1 MKRDKV
7 TVLQETKDF
16 QETKELVQLRVPE
29 GARCYWRSKQSGQFY
44 VAFPKDE
51 SHPLFVRKCPVPKAF
66 SDCKGDMSNVMGV
79 ARATVP
85 SMVRLTG
92 CSPAVFEVS
101 VAPYLS
107 LSMLAKMRLA
117 FGFDGDKVRDTLR
130 EVGLIEVAKAV
141 NAKIDSLFSEHKC
154 KLVFVVYSMMPQC
167 IPADGNGNIGMS
179 VFTQLAMVG
188 C

>member
-1 MKRDKV
+1 V
-7 TVLQETKDF
+7 
-16 QETKELVQLRVPE
+16 VQLRVPE

-66 SDCKGDMSNVMGV
+66 SDCKGE
-79 ARATVP
+79 ARAMVP
-85 SMVRLTG
+85 SFGGLAG

-107 LSMLAKMRLA
+107 LSTLAKMRLA
-117 FGFDGDKVRDTLR
+117 FGLNGDTVRNTLR
-130 EVGLIEVAKAV
+130 EAGLIEVAKV
-141 NAKIDSLFSEHKC
+141 VDAKIDSLFSEYKC
-154 KLVFVVYSMMPQC
+154 KRVFVAYSMMPQC
-167 IPADGNGNIGMS
+167 IPADANGNIAVS
-179 VFTQLAMVG
+179 VFAQLAMMG